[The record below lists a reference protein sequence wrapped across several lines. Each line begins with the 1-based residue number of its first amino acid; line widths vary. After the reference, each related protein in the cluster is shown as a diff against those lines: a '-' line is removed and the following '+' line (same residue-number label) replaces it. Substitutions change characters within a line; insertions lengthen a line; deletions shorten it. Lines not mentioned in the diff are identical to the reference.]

1 MEKKAEKLYRGFL
14 LAMEEEEEEE
24 EEKIAPKQVAQPTE
38 ESAQNADEESVT
50 AQSEEDNENRE
61 YDWDDE
67 EDEADQTP
75 YKETEQEF
83 EEAEQLVSEE
93 DIDENPEDLLYAS
106 EGNYETKEDAYKDTK
121 YSGITFI
128 VFGILGAV
136 YLALCKLD
144 IIPIKYNTF
153 VFIVICALFAGF
165 VLLGIVNCAK
175 ASKMKLLIPKEQE
188 KTEKITQWLS
198 ENITDAFIEKW
209 TDDSVTEMEND
220 LAITSHIRQSL
231 LHEFPNEEVAFL
243 EYLADKYYSDTFLD
257 E

>member
-1 MEKKAEKLYRGFL
+1 M
-14 LAMEEEEEEE
+14 
-24 EEKIAPKQVAQPTE
+24 
-38 ESAQNADEESVT
+38 
-50 AQSEEDNENRE
+50 
-61 YDWDDE
+61 
-67 EDEADQTP
+67 QTGH
-75 YKETEQEF
+75 Y
-83 EEAEQLVSEE
+83 
-93 DIDENPEDLLYAS
+93 
-106 EGNYETKEDAYKDTK
+106 
-121 YSGITFI
+121 
-128 VFGILGAV
+128 
-136 YLALCKLD
+136 
-144 IIPIKYNTF
+144 PIKYNTF

-175 ASKMKLLIPKEQE
+175 ASKMKLLIPQEQE